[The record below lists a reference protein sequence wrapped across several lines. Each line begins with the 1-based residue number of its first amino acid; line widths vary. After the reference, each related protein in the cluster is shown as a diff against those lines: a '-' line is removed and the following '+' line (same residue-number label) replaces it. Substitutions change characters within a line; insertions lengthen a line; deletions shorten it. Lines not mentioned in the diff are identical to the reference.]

1 MTSRGWYVVAALLF
15 IAGGVGAGWTLWGGI
30 SDIGTSI
37 VRITVPG
44 SGELTLDKPGN
55 YTIYHERNGV
65 TDGHV
70 SAVES
75 LAGMTVTV
83 TNEATG
89 AKLAVKTP
97 SFTGSYTVNGHSG
110 VSVLAFDVPQ
120 SGRYRLVGAYDDGRA
135 NPKTVL
141 AVNLGLFGRMFRMI
155 TMAFFV
161 GGVGALS
168 ALVLVLVTFFQ
179 RRRVFRAGAT
189 IRVS

>member
-1 MTSRGWYVVAALLF
+1 MASRGWYVVAVLLF
-15 IAGGVGAGWTLWGGI
+15 IAGGVGAGWTLWSGL
-30 SDIGTSI
+30 SDIGALI

-89 AKLAVKTP
+89 EA
-97 SFTGSYTVNGHSG
+97 
-110 VSVLAFDVPQ
+110 
-120 SGRYRLVGAYDDGRA
+120 
-135 NPKTVL
+135 
-141 AVNLGLFGRMFRMI
+141 
-155 TMAFFV
+155 
-161 GGVGALS
+161 GGQNAELHRQLHG
-168 ALVLVLVTFFQ
+168 Q
-179 RRRVFRAGAT
+179 R
-189 IRVS
+189 S